1 MKTKVTEIVAE
12 ILELETDAITE
23 TALIIDDLGADS
35 IAVMEIVMELE
46 SEYDF
51 EVPTEDAIN
60 LKTVAD
66 IVTYIEQ
73 KQV

>member
-1 MKTKVTEIVAE
+1 MKETVSNIVAD
-12 ILELETDAITE
+12 ILEIEVDTITE

-60 LKTVAD
+60 LTTVAE
-66 IVTYIEQ
+66 IVAYIES
-73 KQV
+73 KKA

>member
-1 MKTKVTEIVAE
+1 MKTKVKEIVAE
-12 ILELETDAITE
+12 ILEIDVDGITE
-23 TALIIDDLGADS
+23 SALIIDDLGADS

-46 SEYDF
+46 TEYDF

-66 IVTYIEQ
+66 IVAYIEQ
-73 KQV
+73 KQA